1 MSDPS
6 IKPYLVRAVHEWCT
20 DQGYTPYLSVTV
32 DSRTVVPFEFVKD
45 GQIVLNVSANASR
58 NLFIS
63 NDMVTFSARF
73 NGVAQNIQVPMS
85 AVGGIYARENGQG
98 LFFPTG
104 EEEGA
109 GGQDEA
115 GTDGGGN
122 PPPSPPKGRPSL
134 KIVK

>member
-1 MSDPS
+1 MSDPT
-6 IKPYLVRAVHEWCT
+6 IKPYLVRAVHEWCS

-32 DSRTVVPFEFVKD
+32 DSRTVVPLEFVKD

-63 NDMVTFSARF
+63 NDMITFSARF
-73 NGVAQNIQVPMS
+73 SGVAREIQVPMS

-104 EEEGA
+104 EETGPEPEQA
-109 GGQDEA
+109 D
-115 GTDGGGN
+115 DGNDGM
-122 PPPSPPKGRPSL
+122 PPSPPKGRPSL